1 LSYSGLEHG
10 LSFGSK
16 LLNNFHVYATSHSRF
31 KLHLSFRLLQSYFG
45 IIFIKKIVI
54 FPSSWPTRF
63 SLINTRHINMHACMQ
78 CTHKQTNKQMKSL
91 LKSLW
96 GNSFHKQLKKTVSMQ
111 IRTLTQLISKMIN
124 DGEINATVIQE

>member
-1 LSYSGLEHG
+1 
-10 LSFGSK
+10 
-16 LLNNFHVYATSHSRF
+16 
-31 KLHLSFRLLQSYFG
+31 
-45 IIFIKKIVI
+45 
-54 FPSSWPTRF
+54 
-63 SLINTRHINMHACMQ
+63 MQ